1 MKTRWL
7 FTDGSVHTA
16 SKIGYGAYL
25 LVPDLRLSLDSLKP
39 GIKLKRFEQTSSSKL
54 ELQTLL
60 WALNEVQTHDT
71 KFMVYTDSQNI
82 IGLPGRRERL
92 ERSNY
97 YTKNQKRLRHFELYQ
112 AFYQISDQLNVE
124 FVKIRGH
131 KAAGQK
137 DPIDQIF
144 ALVDQAS
151 RAALRGIS

>member
-1 MKTRWL
+1 MKTQWL
-7 FTDGSVHTA
+7 FTDGSVNTA

-25 LVPDLRLSLDSLKP
+25 LVPDLTLSLDSLKP

-60 WALNEVQTHDT
+60 WALKEVQAYDA
-71 KFMVYTDSQNI
+71 KFIVYTDSQNI

-92 ERSNY
+92 VRSNY
-97 YTKNQKRLRHFELYQ
+97 YTKNHKRLRHFELYQ
-112 AFYQISDQLNVE
+112 AFYQISDQLNIA
-124 FVKIRGH
+124 FVKISGH

-137 DPIDQIF
+137 DQIDQIF

-151 RAALRGIS
+151 RAALRGFS